1 MIIEAYAICC
11 NFLKKKKNIFLVKMN
26 MIVPRIEKPA
36 FCICETKGAT
46 AQLIS
51 ALVLPHRQYNPSS
64 S

>member
-1 MIIEAYAICC
+1 MLQ
-11 NFLKKKKNIFLVKMN
+11 FLKKEKHIFLVKMN
-26 MIVPRIEKPA
+26 MIVRRIEKPA

-51 ALVLPHRQYNPSS
+51 AFVLPHRQYNPSS